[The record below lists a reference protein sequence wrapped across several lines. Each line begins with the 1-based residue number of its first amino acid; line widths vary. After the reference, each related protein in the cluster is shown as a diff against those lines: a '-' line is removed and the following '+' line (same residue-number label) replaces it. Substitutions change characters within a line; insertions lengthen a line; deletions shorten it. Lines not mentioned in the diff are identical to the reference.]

1 MKTLTLSAIIL
12 FVLATFSF
20 AQDSTHQHTG
30 HLDTMVSSYL
40 EMKNA
45 LVNDDFEQAQSALQ
59 TIADEV
65 MNSEEMN
72 HHPEHSEMHE
82 SHHGEITSEIDT
94 ALESENINQL
104 RNSFDEISEH
114 LITALKNQGYDKKL
128 YVQFCPMAANG
139 NGAKW
144 LSVKDEIKNPYY
156 GAKMLKCGSVHE
168 QI

>member
-12 FVLATFSF
+12 FVLSSFSF
-20 AQDSTHQHTG
+20 AQDSTHQHTE
-30 HLDTMVSSYL
+30 HLDAMISSYL

-72 HHPEHSEMHE
+72 HHPEHSGMHE
-82 SHHGEITSEIDT
+82 SHHGEMTSAINS
-94 ALESENINQL
+94 ALKSENINQL
-104 RNSFDEISEH
+104 RNYFDEISDH
-114 LITALKNQGYDKKL
+114 LITALKNQGYDEEL
-128 YVQFCPMAANG
+128 HVQFCPMADNG

-144 LSVKDEIKNPYY
+144 LSEKEEIINPYY
-156 GAKMLKCGSVHE
+156 GSMMLKCGSVDE